1 MPVYTINGQTVHAR
15 TSGKPDAPV
24 AILIHGWSSS
34 WHTWAPL
41 LPALSRRF
49 HCIAVDLPGFGR
61 SPAPPQRPTIEGYAN
76 LIAGLI
82 QQVSEHA
89 VLVLGHSMG
98 GQIAMT
104 LALRYPVLVEQL
116 VLLNP
121 AVSGRLSTFI
131 NLFVAPH
138 ILLEGFGW
146 AARLLAFL
154 ERTPLGYTDRLLKP
168 ISFAERAVISPE
180 DYARIRA
187 DARRPGQGKVRAECF
202 WAMRA
207 GDLRGKLSGIRA
219 PALVIWG
226 AEDNTV
232 PLRDAGAVAA
242 EWPQADLRLIPNA
255 GHWPQFEQFD
265 LTLRHVGAFLGLPEF
280 GEDLPDDS
288 SDDVT
293 TAQIA
298 QFLTSSALGH
308 GLTDTQ
314 RTRLAAQFRVEHI
327 APGACFVSADTRGEE
342 MFLVQDG
349 TIEVWASV
357 NTTGLPDEAPRRIAS
372 LPAGQVVGE
381 MALLEDS
388 TRSASLHAG
397 AQGATVLSLSRRRF
411 DALCREDPYLAL
423 AMMQNLARSLSLRL
437 RLQNWQLQ
445 SAERRYEESLLQR
458 RAVS

>member
-1 MPVYTINGQTVHAR
+1 MAVFTINGQEIHAR
-15 TSGKPDAPV
+15 TSGNAHAPI

-49 HCIAVDLPGFGR
+49 HCIAVDLPGYGR
-61 SPAPPQRPTIEGYAN
+61 SPAPRSRPTIAGYAD
-76 LIAGLI
+76 LVAELI
-82 QQVSEHA
+82 QQLSDHA

-104 LALRYPVLVEQL
+104 LALRYPVLVERM

-138 ILLEGFGW
+138 ILLEGLGW
-146 AARLLAFL
+146 PARLLNFV

-168 ISFAERAVISPE
+168 ISFAERAVISQE

-187 DARRPGQGKVRAECF
+187 DARRPGQGKVRADCF
-202 WAMRA
+202 WAMRE
-207 GDLRGKLSGIRA
+207 GDLRGKLNGIRT

-232 PLRDAGAVAA
+232 PLRDAGVVAA

-280 GEDLPDDS
+280 GEDL
-288 SDDVT
+288 SDDGSDDIT
-293 TAQIA
+293 TAQVA
-298 QFLTSSALGH
+298 QFLASSALGH
-308 GLTDTQ
+308 GMTDTQ
-314 RTRLAAQFRVEHI
+314 RTRLAAQFRAERI
-327 APGACFVSADTRGEE
+327 PGGTRFVSVDTRGDE
-342 MFLVQDG
+342 MFLVQEG
-349 TIEVWASV
+349 TIEVWAPV
-357 NTTGLPDEAPRRIAS
+357 NTAGLPDEAPRRLAS

-388 TRSASLHAG
+388 TRSASLQAG
-397 AQGATVLSLSRRRF
+397 PQGATVLSLSRQRF
-411 DALCREDPYLAL
+411 EALCREDPYLAL
-423 AMMQNLARSLSLRL
+423 AVMQNLARSLSLRL

-445 SAERRYEESLLQR
+445 SAERRYEETLLER
-458 RAVS
+458 RAVR